1 MSDLKKVPI
10 LGKETIHIGYS
21 IHDHI
26 VRETISNL
34 ASSTY
39 VIVTDKNIAKTKAFS
54 DLLESFRKNLS
65 SIRSLSSLIQYVV
78 SPGENHKNRETKA
91 SVEDFL
97 LEKGCTRDTVI
108 LAVGGG
114 VIGDM
119 IGFVAATFM
128 RGVRYVQVPTS
139 LLAMVDSSIGGKTA
153 IDTPKGKN
161 FIGAFHQPAY
171 VFIDISFLETL
182 PKREFINGMAEVV
195 KTAAIW
201 NEREF
206 RRLEAFADE
215 FITVVSE
222 DKIHLSAVKDH
233 LIESVLQSAKVK
245 AEVVSSDEKESGLR
259 NLLNFGHTI
268 GHAIEALVTPEALH
282 GECVSIGMVLEA
294 QLSRYSGILSS
305 VSVSRLQRC
314 LSSYQLPISL
324 DETSFLGKIGYK
336 RANVYVSALI
346 EKMAI
351 DKKND
356 GKNIKCVLLEDI
368 GKCFRDKAHQVSKE
382 DLSLIISPD
391 VLVSPYSRN
400 MIPQHSVLLPPG
412 SKSISNR
419 ALILA
424 ALGTG
429 KVRIKNL
436 LHSEDT
442 KHMLNAISQLN
453 GADFNLK
460 DNGNVLV
467 VNGKGGELNAAENP
481 LYLGNAGT
489 ASRFLTTVA
498 LLTQSNKKSNSG
510 VVLTGNSR
518 MQERPIGPLVDA
530 LRSNGAGIE
539 YLNKQGSL
547 PLRFDSSS
555 GFSGGRI
562 ELSATTSSQY
572 VSSILMCAP
581 YAKNPVTLA
590 LVGGKPISE
599 LYIDMTIAMMRDFSI
614 VVTRSESEP
623 YTYNIPK
630 GSYVNPTEYIIESD
644 ASSATYPLAF
654 AALTG
659 TTVTIPNIGSSSL
672 QGDARFAVEVLKP
685 MGCEVKQEFHST
697 TVTGPPLGLLKP
709 LQYVNM
715 EPMTDA
721 FLTASVVAAVA
732 NDGVNS
738 TSIVGIANQRVKE
751 CNRINA
757 MVTELAKFGVYAN
770 ELPDGIE
777 IHGVSHSSLRL
788 PSLQNG
794 GVKVYDDHRVA
805 MSLSLLAT
813 LCSEPVLIQEK
824 ECTSKTWPEWWDVLH
839 QSFNITLNG
848 YDHTLEKNTY
858 SSKGFDRK
866 SIIIIGMR
874 ASGKTTLSK
883 TMASYLGFRLLDLDN
898 EFEIKYGDIKEF
910 ISSHGWDEF
919 RKLEASLFD
928 ECIKT
933 NDRECVISTGGG
945 VVESEPIRRFLK
957 NFTEIGGI
965 VLHLHRDIDES
976 IAFLSS
982 DPSRPSYM
990 NEIREVW
997 NRRENFYLDCSSH
1010 IFYSLS
1016 CSSEWDFN
1024 HLKSLFIEF
1033 LKTLTGETTQR
1044 SPSGISF
1051 CLDLSYLNLND
1062 AIGSFSRLADGCQ
1075 AVIVNLALLESNNKF
1090 FIVEQIAILRRYVG
1104 LPVVLSLKTE
1114 SQGGGNISVKDL
1126 NYLKDLI
1133 TFTLQL
1139 GVDFVEIPL
1148 SLPSNFLTEMISTKR
1163 FTQIIGTYYEREG
1176 DYSWNKET
1184 WSRLYSK
1191 AVSLNF
1197 DAVKLVGD
1205 AKDFSDNFNFEDFR
1219 KMCNTKPLIAYNE
1232 GYKGSL
1238 SYVLNEFFTPV
1249 THDLLPSKSFS
1260 SQMSVQKINEL
1271 RSAIGSLVGKNFWVV
1286 GNPIAHSRSPHLHN
1300 AGYKRLGLPHK
1311 FSLFESSNADEVY
1324 QSLMKRDDFGG
1335 LAITMPLKID
1345 MMKYVAVLS
1354 EAASTIGA
1362 INTIIK
1368 LPGGEFLGDNT
1379 DWVGICESLSR
1390 EGIPSLGK
1398 SNVCGLVVGAGGTAR
1413 AAAYAL
1419 HKIGCLTIYMLN
1431 RTASKLHTLKNEL
1444 PEDFNVEIL
1453 DSSEKIDAAQPISL
1467 VVSCIP
1473 ADKPLDEFIHE
1484 SIKKILSLGIKSRRG
1499 SFTPTL
1505 LEASYKPRYT
1515 PVMRVARESF
1525 QWNVIPGVEML
1536 VNQGER
1542 QFELHNSIP
1551 PPYTT
1556 IHDAVV
1562 ST

>member
-1 MSDLKKVPI
+1 MLDLKKVPI
-10 LGKETIHIGYS
+10 LGEETIHIGYG
-21 IHDHI
+21 IHEHI
-26 VRETISNL
+26 VQETISKL
-34 ASSTY
+34 VSSTY
-39 VIVTDKNIAKTKAFS
+39 VIVTDKNIAKTRAFF
-54 DLLESFRKNLS
+54 DLLESFR
-65 SIRSLSSLIQYVV
+65 RSLSKFRSQSSLLQYVV

-91 SVEDFL
+91 AVEDFL

-128 RGVRYVQVPTS
+128 RGVRCVQVPTS

-182 PKREFINGMAEVV
+182 PKREFINGMAEVI

-201 NEREF
+201 NESEF
-206 RRLEAFADE
+206 KRLEDFADE
-215 FITVVSE
+215 FIRVVSE
-222 DKIHLSAVKDH
+222 DKIHLSTVKEQ
-233 LIESVLQSAKVK
+233 LIESVTQSAKVK

-268 GHAIEALVTPEALH
+268 GHAIEALVTPEGLH
-282 GECVSIGMVLEA
+282 GECVSIGMILEA
-294 QLSRYSGILSS
+294 QLSRYKGILSP

-314 LSSYQLPISL
+314 LSSYQLPVSV
-324 DETSFLGKIGYK
+324 DETSFLEKVGYK
-336 RANVYVSALI
+336 RSNVYVNALI

-368 GKCFRDKAHQVSKE
+368 GKCFREKAHQVSKE
-382 DLSLIISPD
+382 DLSFILSPD
-391 VLVSPYSRN
+391 VLVSPY
-400 MIPQHSVLLPPG
+400 PKDALPEHSVILPPG

-419 ALILA
+419 ALVLA
-424 ALGTG
+424 ALGNG
-429 KVRIKNL
+429 KVKIKNL
-436 LHSEDT
+436 LHSDDT

-453 GADFNLK
+453 GAEFNLE
-460 DNGNVLV
+460 DNGKVLV
-467 VNGKGGELNAAENP
+467 VNGKGGELDAAENP

-498 LLTQSNKKSNSG
+498 MLTLPNKNSNKG

-547 PLRFDSSS
+547 PLKFEPSS
-555 GFSGGRI
+555 GLKGGRI

-581 YAKNPVTLA
+581 YAKSPVTLA

-599 LYIDMTIAMMRDFSI
+599 LYIDMTIAMMKDFGI

-623 YTYNIPK
+623 YTYDIPK
-630 GSYVNPTEYIIESD
+630 GSYMNPTEYMIESD

-659 TTVTIPNIGSSSL
+659 TTVTIPNIGFSSL
-672 QGDARFAVEVLKP
+672 QGDARFAVDVLKP
-685 MGCEVKQEFHST
+685 MGCEVKQEFQST

-709 LQYVNM
+709 LEYVNM

-732 NDGVNS
+732 HDGLKS
-738 TSIVGIANQRVKE
+738 TRIVGIANQRVKE

-757 MVTELAKFGVYAN
+757 MVTELAKFGVHAN

-777 IHGVSHSSLRL
+777 IHGVSNSSLKL
-788 PSLQNG
+788 PSSQNG
-794 GVKVYDDHRVA
+794 GIRVYDDHRVA

-824 ECTSKTWPEWWDVLH
+824 ECTSKTWPEWWDALH
-839 QSFNITLNG
+839 QSFNITLTG
-848 YDHTLEKNTY
+848 FDHTLQKDTY
-858 SSKGFDRK
+858 SSKTFDKK

-883 TMASYLGFRLLDLDN
+883 TMASYLGFSLLDLDT
-898 EFEIKYGDIKEF
+898 EFAMKYGDIKEF
-910 ISSHGWDEF
+910 IASHGWDEF
-919 RKLEASLFD
+919 RRLEANLFD
-928 ECIKT
+928 DCIRI
-933 NDRECVISTGGG
+933 NGQECVIATGGG
-945 VVESEPIRRFLK
+945 VVESETTRRFLK
-957 NFTEIGGI
+957 NYIELGGI
-965 VLHLHRDIDES
+965 VLHLHRDIEDS
-976 IAFLSS
+976 IKFLSS
-982 DPSRPSYM
+982 DLSRPSYM
-990 NEIREVW
+990 SEIREVW
-997 NRRENFYLDCSSH
+997 SRREKFYLDCSSH
-1010 IFYSLS
+1010 VFYSLG
-1016 CSSEWDFN
+1016 CSNEYDFN
-1024 HLKSLFIEF
+1024 HLRSLFVGF
-1033 LKTLTGETTQR
+1033 LRTLTGETAQK

-1051 CLDLSYLNLND
+1051 CLDLSYLDLND
-1062 AIGSFSRLADGCQ
+1062 AIGCFSQIVDGCQ
-1075 AVIVNLALLESNNKF
+1075 AVQLNLALLKSNNKI
-1090 FIVEQIAILRRYVG
+1090 FIAEQVAILRRHVR
-1104 LPVVLSLKTE
+1104 LPVLVSYRTE
-1114 SQGGGNISVKDL
+1114 IQGGNLSIENLDH
-1126 NYLKDLI
+1126 LKDLI
-1133 TFTLQL
+1133 IFGFQL
-1139 GVDFVEIPL
+1139 GVDFLEIPL
-1148 SLPSNFLTEMISTKR
+1148 SLPSNFLSDILSAKR
-1163 FTQIIGTYYEREG
+1163 FTQVIGTFYERE
-1176 DYSWNKET
+1176 DNCSWSEET
-1184 WSRLYSK
+1184 WSRVYSK
-1191 AVSLNF
+1191 AFSLNF
-1197 DAVKLVGD
+1197 DVVKFVGD
-1205 AKDFSDNFNFEDFR
+1205 AKDFSDNFNFENFKKR
-1219 KMCNTKPLIAYNE
+1219 YTTMPIITYNE
-1232 GYKGSL
+1232 GFRGSL
-1238 SYVLNEFFTPV
+1238 SYLLSRSFTPV
-1249 THDLLPSKSFS
+1249 THGLLPSKSFS
-1260 SQMSVQKINEL
+1260 SEMTVEKINEL
-1271 RSAIGSLVGKNFWVV
+1271 RTAIGSLVGKNFWVV
-1286 GNPIAHSRSPHLHN
+1286 GDPITHSRSPHLHN

-1324 QSLMKRDDFGG
+1324 QSLMRRDDFGG
-1335 LAITMPLKID
+1335 LAITMPLKIN
-1345 MMKYVAVLS
+1345 MIKYVDILS

-1368 LPGGEFLGDNT
+1368 IPGGKYFGDNT

-1413 AAAYAL
+1413 AAAFAL

-1431 RTASKLHTLKNEL
+1431 RTASKLYSLKNEL
-1444 PEDFNVEIL
+1444 PQEFNIEIL
-1453 DSSEKIDAAQPISL
+1453 DSSSKVDKSHPISL
-1467 VVSCIP
+1467 VVSCVP
-1473 ADKPLDEFIHE
+1473 ADKPLDDFLRE
-1484 SIKKILSLGIKSRRG
+1484 SIEKLLSLGIKSKRG
-1499 SFTPTL
+1499 GFTPTL

-1515 PVMRVARESF
+1515 PVMRIAKESF

-1536 VNQGER
+1536 VNQGEK

-1551 PPYTT
+1551 PPYTA

-1562 ST
+1562 SI